1 MESSESSQ
9 QSLTDRADS
18 LLSDLKDLIE
28 DQKAEILALRGQIG
42 KLKLDNK
49 ELVNINIILSTK
61 ISQVEAI
68 FASNNSNAALASKS
82 NRKLDQATRK
92 KSETKPYLTPEVNLQ
107 KAPKEKVLKGR
118 VSTDR
123 ISTRERISKEII
135 PKDRIS
141 THRLSTREEIPK
153 DRTSTHRL
161 STREIIPD
169 DRTSTDR
176 ISIRASK
183 EIIAKNTRILLM
195 GGNENQT
202 GFHSFSTVSNQWRQ
216 LTDLPSKRFLHGSVL
231 INDQVYMVGGME
243 NKTIEKYNC
252 ESKKLKE
259 VNKMKKNRYFFGI
272 CPYKSDQFI
281 LAGGYESSAITST
294 CFSYNITTNRF
305 KQIDDL
311 DGGVR
316 YGLYLVNCRGTVYAI
331 GGCNESEETLDI
343 IEKYDAKTDTWKVAK
358 TELITARTLHRAVAY
373 NEIIYVIGGMK
384 ENEKIIG
391 SIERFNTQL
400 KTIEVIKPKLSVAR
414 CNFAI
419 CSHQSNVYIIGG
431 FGHSKGVDEDAYTR
445 SMEIFDVESESL
457 RDGKHIPVADQ
468 AFTACF
474 V

>member
-1 MESSESSQ
+1 
-9 QSLTDRADS
+9 
-18 LLSDLKDLIE
+18 
-28 DQKAEILALRGQIG
+28 
-42 KLKLDNK
+42 
-49 ELVNINIILSTK
+49 
-61 ISQVEAI
+61 
-68 FASNNSNAALASKS
+68 
-82 NRKLDQATRK
+82 
-92 KSETKPYLTPEVNLQ
+92 
-107 KAPKEKVLKGR
+107 
-118 VSTDR
+118 
-123 ISTRERISKEII
+123 
-135 PKDRIS
+135 
-141 THRLSTREEIPK
+141 
-153 DRTSTHRL
+153 
-161 STREIIPD
+161 
-169 DRTSTDR
+169 
-176 ISIRASK
+176 
-183 EIIAKNTRILLM
+183 M

-281 LAGGYESSAITST
+281 VAGGYESSSITST
-294 CFSYNITTNRF
+294 CFSYNTTTNRF
-305 KQIDDL
+305 KQIGDL
-311 DGGVR
+311 ADGVR

-331 GGCNESEETLDI
+331 GGCNESEETLDT

-358 TELITARTLHRAVAY
+358 RELITARTLHRAVAY

-419 CSHQSNVYIIGG
+419 CSNQSNVYIIGG
-431 FGHSKGVDEDAYTR
+431 FGHSKGDDEDAYTR